1 MFNSDILKHHSKR
14 NVKNSIDQSN
24 LDLLSTY
31 FSNGFINKSLNTVN
45 ERLGFWL
52 RKTDEYA
59 TSSKKEKSKH
69 IALFFD
75 DNILN

>member
-1 MFNSDILKHHSKR
+1 
-14 NVKNSIDQSN
+14 
-24 LDLLSTY
+24 
-31 FSNGFINKSLNTVN
+31 LNTVN

-52 RKTDEYA
+52 LKTDEYLI
-59 TSSKKEKSKH
+59 SSKKEKSKH